1 MNHMNTTTGA
11 IFVRSRA
18 MLGVQQQFWRDLYTV
33 ARDLVDVHQGTKR
46 TLFMSPHSRYR
57 TLLNFAYV
65 TNMLNM
71 KFQSTKEAPE
81 RDIQMNEL
89 SLRMANQVKPFC
101 YQVKEVIMR
110 RFLGT
115 DVEFL

>member
-1 MNHMNTTTGA
+1 
-11 IFVRSRA
+11 
-18 MLGVQQQFWRDLYTV
+18 
-33 ARDLVDVHQGTKR
+33 
-46 TLFMSPHSRYR
+46 MSPYSRYR

-101 YQVKEVIMR
+101 YQVTELIMR